1 MADVQGDESRN
12 DGKRTMGSMGGEISM
27 GGAFLEAAEDEA
39 RLAKKSRQAMRTM
52 GSVGGERSMGGAFL
66 EAAEDE
72 ARLAKKSRQAMLD
85 HVGSGKYSAEDFARA
100 DPGDWK
106 VRGSRTCDPPLTHR

>member
-1 MADVQGDESRN
+1 MADQQGDESRN
-12 DGKRTMGSMGGEISM
+12 DGKRTMGPM
-27 GGAFLEAAEDEA
+27 
-39 RLAKKSRQAMRTM
+39 
-52 GSVGGERSMGGAFL
+52 GGERSMGCAFE
-66 EAAEDE
+66 EAAKDE